1 MKKNAFT
8 LVELLAVIIVIAIV
22 LVIAVPRLTNI
33 SGGAE
38 KEKFKINSN
47 EIYNLVKSDFLS
59 YHGGTLSSDSI
70 MYTVSSMEIKDGSR
84 VLDTKLKENI
94 DGYVEVDSSGAS
106 KALLENDKFCMIK
119 EYADTN
125 LKIYPIDSSECTMTG
140 KVLFVFNLN
149 GGELVDSSF
158 SLTGTYSPNTQL
170 SYPSI
175 KKEGYAL
182 RKWQLEKGDAVLGE
196 DYITIGNKNST
207 ITAMWGKE
215 VNLTVELDGGILS
228 DSLHS
233 VYAEGSEV
241 ILPSPTKTDYV
252 FTGWKV
258 VSGNAIISGNTL
270 HFGTTD
276 VTIKATYGLNTSN
289 LVLDFDGGDT
299 SGDVSGTYTINE
311 KVTLPSPTKTGYD
324 FAGWEVVSGN
334 SVLSGNV
341 IIIGNQNTKVK
352 ATYKLKKYVVTL
364 NATGG
369 EISSNT
375 LDVTYGKPYENLPTP
390 TRQYYNFL
398 GWYTDSGGGELVN
411 NTDLVSIAAN
421 HVLYA
426 RWESSLLDVTYE
438 YLVNN
443 YSCAGTTKGTPV
455 FTYTGNCEIVSNG
468 EDGWKIKYLSSGTL
482 TLSSEIG
489 VDLFLVG
496 GGGGGS
502 GSAGGGGGYTK
513 TYLNQVIEAGAYNLQ
528 VGAQVTSGNSG
539 NKSYFGDDSK
549 YVAFGGNAGGN
560 GNGGSGGSGGGGR
573 GGTCCV
579 SYDANQGVCS
589 AASETSGG
597 SGGTFGSNGSAGGSC
612 SMSWGPGA
620 GSGGSGQGN
629 TTCEFD
635 EGTTSG
641 CMAGVKSYSSGGHG
655 KSGSSVSANSGN
667 GGGRNSA
674 GSSGII
680 IMRSTSVT
688 NVVVNDEVIG
698 TYNGKVKVVES
709 GDDYKITF
717 YTSGSFIL
725 NKSLNADL
733 FLVGGGGGGNSGGGG
748 GGYTKTYLNETIEA
762 GTYEI
767 KIGNGGNVSSNG
779 GITYFGTEET
789 YFANGGNASSSY
801 NGGSGGSGG
810 GGRGGTCCVS
820 YDANQGVCSSASE
833 TSGGSGG
840 TFGSNGSAG
849 GSCSMNWGPGAGSGG
864 SGQGNTTCEF
874 GEGTTS
880 GCNSGITS
888 YSKGGPGYVSSAIM
902 NSGNGG
908 GRNSAGASGILIIR
922 NAR

>member
-1 MKKNAFT
+1 MKKKRGFT
-8 LVELLAVIIVIAIV
+8 LIELLAVIVVLAVILI
-22 LVIAVPRLTNI
+22 IAVPKI
-33 SGGAE
+33 SEIIDNSKLGTITSSAKIILNAAE
-38 KEKFKINSN
+38 KKKTENQVLENVEELTCNKVT
-47 EIYNLVKSDFLS
+47 NLNDTDYQSCELTFNNNIP
-59 YHGGTLSSDSI
+59 YI
-70 MYTVSSMEIKDGSR
+70 
-84 VLDTKLKENI
+84 VLIGKGKLK
-94 DGYVEVDSSGAS
+94 GYKCEGTKDNLNCRKVV
-106 KALLENDKFCMIK
+106 N
-119 EYADTN
+119 TN
-125 LKIYPIDSSECTMTG
+125 LIID
-140 KVLFVFNLN
+140 
-149 GGELVDSSF
+149 
-158 SLTGTYSPNTQL
+158 
-170 SYPSI
+170 
-175 KKEGYAL
+175 
-182 RKWQLEKGDAVLGE
+182 
-196 DYITIGNKNST
+196 
-207 ITAMWGKE
+207 
-215 VNLTVELDGGILS
+215 LDGGTGNNQSGIYNVGETIILEIPEKNGYE
-228 DSLHS
+228 L
-233 VYAEGSEV
+233 ARWE
-241 ILPSPTKTDYV
+241 IL
-252 FTGWKV
+252 G
-258 VSGNAIISGNTL
+258 
-270 HFGTTD
+270 
-276 VTIKATYGLNTSN
+276 
-289 LVLDFDGGDT
+289 
-299 SGDVSGTYTINE
+299 
-311 KVTLPSPTKTGYD
+311 
-324 FAGWEVVSGN
+324 GN
-334 SVLSGNV
+334 SVLNGNELT
-341 IIIGNQNTKVK
+341 IGTEETSVK
-352 ATYKLKKYVVTL
+352 AVWDKKEITYNML
-364 NATGG
+364 
-369 EISSNT
+369 S
-375 LDVTYGKPYENLPTP
+375 
-390 TRQYYNFL
+390 
-398 GWYTDSGGGELVN
+398 
-411 NTDLVSIAAN
+411 
-421 HVLYA
+421 
-426 RWESSLLDVTYE
+426 
-438 YLVNN
+438 NN
-443 YSCAGTTKGTPV
+443 YSCANKSVGTEYL

-468 EDGWKIKYLSSGTL
+468 ENGWKIKYLSSGTL
-482 TLSSEIG
+482 TLSSEFG

-502 GSAGGGGGYTK
+502 SSAGGGGGYTK
-513 TYLNQVIEAGAYNLQ
+513 TYLNQVIEAGTYNMQ
-528 VGAQVTSGNSG
+528 VGAQVTSGKSG
-539 NKSYFGDDSK
+539 NKSYFGDESK
-549 YVAFGGNAGGN
+549 YVAFGGNVGGN

-579 SYDANQGVCS
+579 SYDGNQGVCS
-589 AASETSGG
+589 SASETSGG
-597 SGGTFGSNGSAGGSC
+597 LGGKFGSNGSAGGSC
-612 SMSWGPGA
+612 SMNWGPGA

-655 KSGSSVSANSGN
+655 KSGSSVSANTGN

-680 IMRSTSVT
+680 IMRSTSIT

-698 TYNGKVKVVES
+698 TYNGKVNVVES
-709 GDDYKITF
+709 EGDYKITF

-725 NKSLNADL
+725 NKSLNVDL

-748 GGYTKTYLNETIEA
+748 GGYTKTYLNKTIEA

-779 GITYFGTEET
+779 GITYFGTKET

-801 NGGSGGSGG
+801 SGGSGGSGG

>member
-1 MKKNAFT
+1 MKKKRGFT
-8 LVELLAVIIVIAIV
+8 LIELLAVIVVLAVILI
-22 LVIAVPRLTNI
+22 IAVPKI
-33 SGGAE
+33 SEIIDNSKLGTITSSAKIILNAAE
-38 KEKFKINSN
+38 KKKTENQVLENVEELTCNKVT
-47 EIYNLVKSDFLS
+47 NLNDTDYQSCELTFNNNIP
-59 YHGGTLSSDSI
+59 YI
-70 MYTVSSMEIKDGSR
+70 
-84 VLDTKLKENI
+84 VLIGKGKLK
-94 DGYVEVDSSGAS
+94 GYKCEGTKDNLNCRKVV
-106 KALLENDKFCMIK
+106 N
-119 EYADTN
+119 TN
-125 LKIYPIDSSECTMTG
+125 LIID
-140 KVLFVFNLN
+140 
-149 GGELVDSSF
+149 
-158 SLTGTYSPNTQL
+158 
-170 SYPSI
+170 
-175 KKEGYAL
+175 
-182 RKWQLEKGDAVLGE
+182 
-196 DYITIGNKNST
+196 
-207 ITAMWGKE
+207 
-215 VNLTVELDGGILS
+215 LDGGTGNNQSGIYNVGETIIL
-228 DSLHS
+228 
-233 VYAEGSEV
+233 E
-241 ILPSPTKTDYV
+241 IP
-252 FTGWKV
+252 
-258 VSGNAIISGNTL
+258 
-270 HFGTTD
+270 
-276 VTIKATYGLNTSN
+276 
-289 LVLDFDGGDT
+289 
-299 SGDVSGTYTINE
+299 E
-311 KVTLPSPTKTGYD
+311 KNGYEL
-324 FAGWEVVSGN
+324 ARWEMLGGN
-334 SVLSGNV
+334 SVLNGNELT
-341 IIIGNQNTKVK
+341 IGTEETSVK
-352 ATYKLKKYVVTL
+352 AVWDKKEITYNML
-364 NATGG
+364 
-369 EISSNT
+369 S
-375 LDVTYGKPYENLPTP
+375 
-390 TRQYYNFL
+390 
-398 GWYTDSGGGELVN
+398 
-411 NTDLVSIAAN
+411 
-421 HVLYA
+421 
-426 RWESSLLDVTYE
+426 
-438 YLVNN
+438 NN
-443 YSCAGTTKGTPV
+443 YSCANKSVGTEYL

-468 EDGWKIKYLSSGTL
+468 ENGWKIKYLSSGTL
-482 TLSSEIG
+482 TLSSEFG

-502 GSAGGGGGYTK
+502 SSAGGGGGYTK
-513 TYLNQVIEAGAYNLQ
+513 TYLNQVIEAGTYNMQ

-539 NKSYFGDDSK
+539 NKSYFGDESK
-549 YVAFGGNAGGN
+549 YVAFGGNVGGN

-579 SYDANQGVCS
+579 SYDGNQGVCS
-589 AASETSGG
+589 SASETSGG
-597 SGGTFGSNGSAGGSC
+597 SGGKFGSNGSAGGSC
-612 SMSWGPGA
+612 SMNWGPGA

-655 KSGSSVSANSGN
+655 KSGSSVSANTGN

-680 IMRSTSVT
+680 IMRSTSIT

-698 TYNGKVKVVES
+698 TYNGKVNVVES
-709 GDDYKITF
+709 EGDYKITF

-725 NKSLNADL
+725 NKSLNVDL

-748 GGYTKTYLNETIEA
+748 GGYTKTYLNKTIEA

-779 GITYFGTEET
+779 GITYFGTKET

-801 NGGSGGSGG
+801 SGGSGGSGG

>member
-1 MKKNAFT
+1 MKKKRGFT
-8 LVELLAVIIVIAIV
+8 LIELLAVIVVLAVILI
-22 LVIAVPRLTNI
+22 IAVPKI
-33 SGGAE
+33 SEIIDNSKLGTITSSAKIILNAAE
-38 KEKFKINSN
+38 KKKTENQVLENIE
-47 EIYNLVKSDFLS
+47 EITCNKVTNLNDTDYQSCDLTFNNNIP
-59 YHGGTLSSDSI
+59 YI
-70 MYTVSSMEIKDGSR
+70 
-84 VLDTKLKENI
+84 VLIGKGKLK
-94 DGYVEVDSSGAS
+94 GYKCEGTKDNLNCRKVV
-106 KALLENDKFCMIK
+106 N
-119 EYADTN
+119 TN
-125 LKIYPIDSSECTMTG
+125 LIID
-140 KVLFVFNLN
+140 
-149 GGELVDSSF
+149 
-158 SLTGTYSPNTQL
+158 
-170 SYPSI
+170 
-175 KKEGYAL
+175 
-182 RKWQLEKGDAVLGE
+182 
-196 DYITIGNKNST
+196 
-207 ITAMWGKE
+207 
-215 VNLTVELDGGILS
+215 LDGGTGNNQSGIYNVGETIILEIPEKNGYE
-228 DSLHS
+228 L
-233 VYAEGSEV
+233 ARWE
-241 ILPSPTKTDYV
+241 IL
-252 FTGWKV
+252 G
-258 VSGNAIISGNTL
+258 
-270 HFGTTD
+270 
-276 VTIKATYGLNTSN
+276 
-289 LVLDFDGGDT
+289 
-299 SGDVSGTYTINE
+299 
-311 KVTLPSPTKTGYD
+311 
-324 FAGWEVVSGN
+324 GN
-334 SVLSGNV
+334 SVLNGNELT
-341 IIIGNQNTKVK
+341 IGTEETSVK
-352 ATYKLKKYVVTL
+352 AVWDKKEITYNML
-364 NATGG
+364 
-369 EISSNT
+369 S
-375 LDVTYGKPYENLPTP
+375 
-390 TRQYYNFL
+390 
-398 GWYTDSGGGELVN
+398 
-411 NTDLVSIAAN
+411 
-421 HVLYA
+421 
-426 RWESSLLDVTYE
+426 
-438 YLVNN
+438 NN
-443 YSCAGTTKGTPV
+443 YSCANKSVGTEYL

-468 EDGWKIKYLSSGTL
+468 ENGWKIKYLSSGTL
-482 TLSSEIG
+482 TLSSEFG

-502 GSAGGGGGYTK
+502 SSAGGGGGYTK
-513 TYLNQVIEAGAYNLQ
+513 TYLNQVIEAGTYNMQ

-539 NKSYFGDDSK
+539 NKSYFGDESK
-549 YVAFGGNAGGN
+549 YVAFGGNVGGN

-579 SYDANQGVCS
+579 SYDGNQGVCS
-589 AASETSGG
+589 SASETSGG
-597 SGGTFGSNGSAGGSC
+597 SGGKFGSNGSAGGSC

-655 KSGSSVSANSGN
+655 KSGSSVSANTGN

-680 IMRSTSVT
+680 IMRSTSIT

-698 TYNGKVKVVES
+698 TYNGKVNVVES
-709 GDDYKITF
+709 KGDYKITF

-725 NKSLNADL
+725 NKSLNVDL

-748 GGYTKTYLNETIEA
+748 GGYTKTYLNKTIEA

-779 GITYFGTEET
+779 GITYFGTKET

-801 NGGSGGSGG
+801 SGGSGGSGG